1 MRWLCVSLVASLGCA
16 PAVEPAPEGLSAN
29 VRWFW
34 SRSDAADDATVLDA
48 TSKLSVAGKLDTFTT
63 PSKAAQRDRLAP
75 ADLAT
80 VGLETNDPSKAR
92 GLLVVNVFDCRMD
105 VLADLLSADEQMTLY
120 PDSWTSHVRQATS
133 DRQAFLDKRAARY
146 SWDADVSVTFPIA
159 DAYQSKLKGTL
170 RRVVAPAD
178 LGLGP
183 EVLVARLWLTA
194 PAVFPPSSTSAFNQN
209 YEIEIFW
216 EPTPGRIAHGY
227 GMWREVKVGAFN
239 LTLEEEDLVK
249 VTLDNLVSWDGRT
262 AALCARR

>member
-1 MRWLCVSLVASLGCA
+1 MRWLCVSLVVSLGCA

-63 PSKAAQRDRLAP
+63 PSKAAQRERLAP
-75 ADLAT
+75 ADLAI
-80 VGLETNDPSKAR
+80 VGLQTNDPSKAR

-249 VTLDNLVSWDGRT
+249 VTLDNLVSWDGKT